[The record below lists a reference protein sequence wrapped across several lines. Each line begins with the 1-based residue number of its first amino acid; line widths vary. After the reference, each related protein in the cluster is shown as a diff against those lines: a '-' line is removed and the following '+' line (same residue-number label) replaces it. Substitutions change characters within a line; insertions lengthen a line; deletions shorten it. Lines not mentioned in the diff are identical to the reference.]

1 VNDGIFGKGINC
13 YYTVYAERADTGKL
27 VVED

>member
-13 YYTVYAERADTGKL
+13 YYTVYAERVDIDKL
-27 VVED
+27 DVES